1 MKKSF
6 IFFFFLPFFYTFDCL
21 SQTTF
26 MLDSCKLVNGILS
39 SAPQQTIE
47 NVSDGLIISYHFDNI
62 NIYPYE
68 FDSTA
73 CVLRMDGF
81 ETIHE
86 KGKPSVPIRWDSFII
101 PQGKTYTVSVI
112 DSSYINLPIKV
123 APSFPSLTEWE
134 MENLSDS
141 IIPYS
146 GLFPQGSI
154 SATKIKEYRR
164 NYILDVC
171 ICPIKYHYTNMSAQ
185 VCKNITYKITWI
197 EQGDPIIPPKKVPQ
211 YVMQHIALNYDE
223 GNEYINDTIPA
234 TEDYLIVTT
243 SKFSNAAERFA
254 EWKRMLGFRTHLA
267 ISNSWAVDS
276 VKNIIRNLYNDS
288 NTNLTY
294 LLLIGDE
301 DDVPAANRPNNNH
314 QFVPSDL
321 KYSCMGGTDDNIADI
336 YMGRLSAHTNKEAL
350 TIVNKIIDYERT
362 PVLDENFYNSILLSS
377 YFQAKADHPDID
389 GKTYVK
395 TTEDIR
401 IYLEIQGK
409 STYRVYNADFLR
421 FPKYW
426 SDGTLMPEELQ
437 DTAVWIGTGEDIK
450 EYINRGVS
458 LVLHRDHGL
467 YKGWPFIEFDTVSIA
482 NLSNEN
488 KLPIVFSID
497 CDCGQFNYQPTHG
510 NTDCF
515 AEAFLKKEGGGCVA
529 IIAASTGTFSPPNN
543 YLAKG
548 LIEAIWPNPGL
559 LSNDSTQADTL
570 IPLYRLGEIFQS
582 GLAKMDLYIYDDQ
595 NRLFYICFG
604 DPSMRFYSDYP
615 QPFNN
620 ILIDRTSDSIVVNT
634 HGEDAQIGFYNKA
647 TGEVRCFYG
656 THCNCSMAGDSVS
669 VCISAPNKIPYIEDF
684 TGTLYIQ
691 NETISESK
699 IYRANKISVGNSVTP
714 SKPSGPVVFSGNNIS
729 LSGKE
734 VIIEDETTIE
744 LGTSFEIKNQ

>member
-1 MKKSF
+1 M
-6 IFFFFLPFFYTFDCL
+6 
-21 SQTTF
+21 
-26 MLDSCKLVNGILS
+26 
-39 SAPQQTIE
+39 
-47 NVSDGLIISYHFDNI
+47 
-62 NIYPYE
+62 
-68 FDSTA
+68 
-73 CVLRMDGF
+73 
-81 ETIHE
+81 
-86 KGKPSVPIRWDSFII
+86 
-101 PQGKTYTVSVI
+101 
-112 DSSYINLPIKV
+112 
-123 APSFPSLTEWE
+123 
-134 MENLSDS
+134 
-141 IIPYS
+141 
-146 GLFPQGSI
+146 
-154 SATKIKEYRR
+154 
-164 NYILDVC
+164 
-171 ICPIKYHYTNMSAQ
+171 
-185 VCKNITYKITWI
+185 
-197 EQGDPIIPPKKVPQ
+197 
-211 YVMQHIALNYDE
+211 
-223 GNEYINDTIPA
+223 
-234 TEDYLIVTT
+234 
-243 SKFSNAAERFA
+243 
-254 EWKRMLGFRTHLA
+254 
-267 ISNSWAVDS
+267 
-276 VKNIIRNLYNDS
+276 
-288 NTNLTY
+288 
-294 LLLIGDE
+294 LLIGDE

-570 IPLYRLGEIFQS
+570 IPLYRLGEILQS